1 MTTEP
6 IEALKADGQ
15 NPREISPEALAGLG
29 VSVEEFGDLSGIVW
43 NKRTGELVSGHQRM
57 TALRLAGATVWERK
71 GDAGFIT
78 HPKTGE
84 RFPIRIVDWPVEKQR
99 LANLTANNPEIA
111 GEFTAAAAAQ
121 LETLAADE
129 TNRALM
135 DSLRLSELLEEI
147 GDGPEKPLPPGT
159 GLEEFDATPAAR
171 PTWIMI
177 AADEAAAAEI
187 ESLLRGK
194 FGGDPRVRIEK
205 SSNAL

>member
-1 MTTEP
+1 
-6 IEALKADGQ
+6 
-15 NPREISPEALAGLG
+15 
-29 VSVEEFGDLSGIVW
+29 
-43 NKRTGELVSGHQRM
+43 M

-71 GDAGFIT
+71 GDAGFIV
-78 HPKTGE
+78 HPKTSE
-84 RFPIRIVDWPVEKQR
+84 RFPIRIVDWPIEKQR

-111 GEFTAAAAAQ
+111 GEFTAEAAAQ
-121 LETLAADE
+121 LEILAADE

-147 GDGPEKPLPPGT
+147 GDGPEKPMPPGT

-194 FGGDPRVRIEK
+194 FGDDPRVRIEK